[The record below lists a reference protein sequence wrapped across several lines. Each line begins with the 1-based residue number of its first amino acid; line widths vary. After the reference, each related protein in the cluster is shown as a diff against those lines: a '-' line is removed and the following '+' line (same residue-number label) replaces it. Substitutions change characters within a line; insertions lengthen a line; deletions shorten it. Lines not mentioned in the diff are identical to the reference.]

1 MCVCKYINQRG
12 RRIGEQNGTPSKG
25 VSKTKTKKKTNDVIE
40 FHTQFKIE
48 FLVPF
53 TGCRKALGKMPGEV
67 K

>member
-1 MCVCKYINQRG
+1 MEHLPRVFQKQKR
-12 RRIGEQNGTPSKG
+12 
-25 VSKTKTKKKTNDVIE
+25 KKKTNDVIE
-40 FHTQFKIE
+40 FHTRFKIE